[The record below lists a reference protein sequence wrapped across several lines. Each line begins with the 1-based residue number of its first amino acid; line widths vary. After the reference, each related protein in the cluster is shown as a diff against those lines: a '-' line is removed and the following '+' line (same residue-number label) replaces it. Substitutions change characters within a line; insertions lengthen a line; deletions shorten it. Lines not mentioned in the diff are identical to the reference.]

1 WGTDLLVKLSPPEL
15 LGQAQ
20 AKINLPVLAFTLAA
34 SLLTGLI
41 FGLAPA
47 FETTRLNL
55 TESLKDGGKNVGGSS
70 RSHRLRNALVVTEV
84 ALALV
89 LLIGAGL
96 LIRSFARLQAVNP
109 GFNVENVLTM
119 KVGLPGR
126 KYDTDQKIIGFYR
139 QALAEMQT
147 LPGVES
153 AGAVSFLPLAA
164 PHAGTNIEIEGRPK
178 LPPGQQLGTG
188 VIVTDANYFKTMQI
202 PLKRGRLYTNQEA
215 AEMRHVV
222 VVNESFARKNFP
234 GEDPLGK
241 RVVIYMKDDNQPCE
255 IIGVVGDTKHM
266 TLDAESQPISYW
278 PHSELAYNSMSFVL
292 RTKGEATAV
301 AAAAREVIRK
311 LDPEQPVADVRTM
324 ESLLGR
330 VVARQRFNTL
340 LLTIFA
346 GVAALL
352 AAVGIYGVMAYS
364 VAQRTHEIGVRLA
377 LGARKAD
384 VLRLVVKRGMT
395 LSLAGVGIGLA
406 ASFALT
412 RLMAALLFNVGATDP
427 LTFAGVPVLLVLIAL
442 LACWLPARR
451 AAKVDP
457 MVALRY
463 E

>member
-1 WGTDLLVKLSPPEL
+1 
-15 LGQAQ
+15 
-20 AKINLPVLAFTLAA
+20 
-34 SLLTGLI
+34 
-41 FGLAPA
+41 
-47 FETTRLNL
+47 
-55 TESLKDGGKNVGGSS
+55 
-70 RSHRLRNALVVTEV
+70 
-84 ALALV
+84 
-89 LLIGAGL
+89 
-96 LIRSFARLQAVNP
+96 
-109 GFNVENVLTM
+109 FNVENVLTM